1 MLPAAPGGID
11 LAQVP
16 RELQRSTHPA
26 QDDADR
32 LSHGHRRDRHTGGEK
47 AVLDRDASFQNVL
60 DGFAHDARSSRC
72 MAVAAHELMPQLLAS
87 DESNRD
93 NAGGSPSVKI
103 LKPVRR
109 YRRSA
114 MKKAAA
120 ISRGGF

>member
-1 MLPAAPGGID
+1 
-11 LAQVP
+11 
-16 RELQRSTHPA
+16 
-26 QDDADR
+26 
-32 LSHGHRRDRHTGGEK
+32 
-47 AVLDRDASFQNVL
+47 
-60 DGFAHDARSSRC
+60 

-120 ISRGGF
+120 VSRGGF